1 MAKQKKLV
9 LNAKNQHKMPTK
21 YKVNLHN
28 IIKFQVAGEKNID
41 NYDIAGTEKTEVSK
55 RKSDK
60 NLLQNQDERKGYN
73 GEISVRTKSKI
84 QTLMQ
89 NWLLSGKVA
98 AKNGY
103 KKSKGNGKIAATFCT
118 VTLPKAQ
125 AHTDQE
131 IRRRALNGLLQEMKR
146 KIGMKNYVYVSE
158 LQKNGNIHFHIIVD
172 VKVNK
177 WKLRNLWR
185 KQMYLLGYLD
195 TYSKHEAGQKYIA
208 TQADAITD
216 VKKVG
221 KYISKYMAKT
231 NSVVQQGKKLEGRL
245 WGMSDG
251 VRDFQGIV
259 MSWKEAKETG
269 IINIWEEQ
277 EKGHIINEYVEVRNY
292 NWEENEDNPVI
303 DILLSVYIGQYYT

>member
-1 MAKQKKLV
+1 
-9 LNAKNQHKMPTK
+9 MPTK

-28 IIKFQVAGEKNID
+28 IIKFQIAGDKNLD
-41 NYDIAGTEKTEVSK
+41 NYDIAGTEQTEK
-55 RKSDK
+55 KERKSDK
-60 NLLQNQDERKGYN
+60 NLLQNQDEKNGYN
-73 GEISVRTKSKI
+73 GEISKRTKAKI

-89 NWLLSGKVA
+89 NWLLAGKVA
-98 AKNGY
+98 DKNGY
-103 KKSKGNGKIAATFCT
+103 KQKKGNTKITATFCT

-131 IRRRALNGLLQEMKR
+131 LRRRALNGLLQALKR
-146 KIGMKNYVYVSE
+146 YVGMKNYIYVSE
-158 LQKNGNIHFHIIVD
+158 LQKNGNIHFHIIID
-172 VKVNK
+172 VKLNK

-208 TQADAITD
+208 TQADQIND
-216 VKKVG
+216 VTKVG

-251 VRDFQGIV
+251 VREYQGVV
-259 MSWKEAKETG
+259 MDWKEAKQTG
-269 IINIWEEQ
+269 IVKIWKGQ
-277 EKGHIINEYVEVRNY
+277 ESGFVVNEYVEVRNY
-292 NWEENEDNPVI
+292 DWEIEQDNPII
-303 DILLSVYIGQYYT
+303 DILLSVFVRQYLSSDSE

>member
-1 MAKQKKLV
+1 
-9 LNAKNQHKMPTK
+9 MPTK

-28 IIKFQVAGEKNID
+28 IIKFQVAGDKNLD
-41 NYDIAGTEKTEVSK
+41 NYDIAGTEQTEK
-55 RKSDK
+55 KERKSDK
-60 NLLQNQDERKGYN
+60 NLLQNQDEKKGYN
-73 GEISVRTKSKI
+73 GEISKRTKAKI

-89 NWLLSGKVA
+89 NWLLAGKVA
-98 AKNGY
+98 AKSGY
-103 KKSKGNGKIAATFCT
+103 KQKKGSTKIAATFCT

-131 IRRRALNGLLQEMKR
+131 LRRRALNGLLQSLKR
-146 KIGMKNYVYVSE
+146 YVGMKNYIYVSE

-185 KQMYLLGYLD
+185 KQMYILGYLD

-208 TQADAITD
+208 TQADQIND
-216 VKKVG
+216 VTKVG

-251 VRDFQGIV
+251 VREYEGVIMD
-259 MSWKEAKETG
+259 WKEAKQTG
-269 IINIWEEQ
+269 IVKIWEGQ
-277 EKGHIINEYVEVRNY
+277 EIGFVVNEYVEVRNY
-292 NWEENEDNPVI
+292 DWEIEQDNPII
-303 DILLSVYIGQYYT
+303 DILLSVFIRQYLGSDSE

>member
-1 MAKQKKLV
+1 
-9 LNAKNQHKMPTK
+9 MPTK

-28 IIKFQVAGEKNID
+28 IIKFQVAGDKNLD
-41 NYDIAGTEKTEVSK
+41 NYDIAGTEQTEK
-55 RKSDK
+55 KERKSDK
-60 NLLQNQDERKGYN
+60 NLLQNQDEKNGYN
-73 GEISVRTKSKI
+73 GEISKRTKAKI

-89 NWLLSGKVA
+89 NWLLAGKVA
-98 AKNGY
+98 DKNGY
-103 KKSKGNGKIAATFCT
+103 KQKKGNTKITATFCT

-131 IRRRALNGLLQEMKR
+131 LRRRALNGLLQALKR
-146 KIGMKNYVYVSE
+146 YVGMKNYIYVSE
-158 LQKNGNIHFHIIVD
+158 LQKNGNIHFHIIID
-172 VKVNK
+172 VKLNK

-208 TQADAITD
+208 TQADQIND
-216 VKKVG
+216 VTKVG

-251 VRDFQGIV
+251 VREYQGVV
-259 MSWKEAKETG
+259 MDWKEAKQTG
-269 IINIWEEQ
+269 IVKIWEGQ
-277 EKGHIINEYVEVRNY
+277 ESGFVVNEYVEVRNY
-292 NWEENEDNPVI
+292 DWEIEQDNPVI
-303 DILLSVYIGQYYT
+303 DILLSVFVRQYLSSDSE

>member
-1 MAKQKKLV
+1 
-9 LNAKNQHKMPTK
+9 MPTK

-28 IIKFQVAGEKNID
+28 IIKFQVAGDKNLD
-41 NYDIAGTEKTEVSK
+41 NYDIAGTEQTEK
-55 RKSDK
+55 KERKSDK
-60 NLLQNQDERKGYN
+60 NLLQNQDEKNGYN
-73 GEISVRTKSKI
+73 GEISKRTKAKI

-89 NWLLSGKVA
+89 NWLLAGKVA
-98 AKNGY
+98 DKNGY
-103 KKSKGNGKIAATFCT
+103 KQKKGNTKITATFCT

-131 IRRRALNGLLQEMKR
+131 LRRRALNGLLQALKR
-146 KIGMKNYVYVSE
+146 YVGMKNYIYVSE
-158 LQKNGNIHFHIIVD
+158 LQKNGNIHFHIIID
-172 VKVNK
+172 VKLNK

-208 TQADAITD
+208 TQADQIND
-216 VKKVG
+216 VTKVG

-251 VRDFQGIV
+251 VRKYQGVV
-259 MSWKEAKETG
+259 MDWKEAKQTG
-269 IINIWEEQ
+269 IVKIWEGQ
-277 EKGHIINEYVEVRNY
+277 ESGFVVNEYVEVRNY
-292 NWEENEDNPVI
+292 DWEIEQDNPII
-303 DILLSVYIGQYYT
+303 DILLSVFVRQYLSSDSE

>member
-1 MAKQKKLV
+1 
-9 LNAKNQHKMPTK
+9 MPTK

-28 IIKFQVAGEKNID
+28 IIKFQVAGDKNLD
-41 NYDIAGTEKTEVSK
+41 NYDIAGTEQTEK
-55 RKSDK
+55 KERKSDK
-60 NLLQNQDERKGYN
+60 NLLQNQDEKNGYN
-73 GEISVRTKSKI
+73 GEISKRTKAKI

-89 NWLLSGKVA
+89 NWLLAGKVA
-98 AKNGY
+98 DKNGY
-103 KKSKGNGKIAATFCT
+103 KQKKGNTKITATFCT

-131 IRRRALNGLLQEMKR
+131 LRRRALNGLLQALKR
-146 KIGMKNYVYVSE
+146 YVGMKNYIYVSE
-158 LQKNGNIHFHIIVD
+158 LQKNGNIHFHIIID
-172 VKVNK
+172 VKLNK

-208 TQADAITD
+208 TQADQIND
-216 VKKVG
+216 VTKVG

-251 VRDFQGIV
+251 VREYQGVI
-259 MSWKEAKETG
+259 MDWKEAKQTG
-269 IINIWEEQ
+269 IVKIWEGQ
-277 EKGHIINEYVEVRNY
+277 ESGFVVNEYVEVRNY
-292 NWEENEDNPVI
+292 DWEIEQDNPII
-303 DILLSVYIGQYYT
+303 DILLSVFVRQYLSSDSE

>member
-1 MAKQKKLV
+1 
-9 LNAKNQHKMPTK
+9 MPTK

-28 IIKFQVAGEKNID
+28 IIKFQVAGEKNLD
-41 NYDIAGTEKTEVSK
+41 NYDIAGTEQTEK
-55 RKSDK
+55 KERKSDK
-60 NLLQNQDERKGYN
+60 NLLQNQDEKNGYN
-73 GEISVRTKSKI
+73 GEISKRTKAKI

-89 NWLLSGKVA
+89 NWLLAGKVA
-98 AKNGY
+98 DKNGY
-103 KKSKGNGKIAATFCT
+103 KQKKGNTKITATFCT

-131 IRRRALNGLLQEMKR
+131 LRRRALNGLLQALKR
-146 KIGMKNYVYVSE
+146 YVGMKNYIYVSE
-158 LQKNGNIHFHIIVD
+158 LQKNGNIHFHIIID
-172 VKVNK
+172 VKLNK

-208 TQADAITD
+208 TQADQIND
-216 VKKVG
+216 VTKVG

-251 VRDFQGIV
+251 VREYQGVV
-259 MSWKEAKETG
+259 MDWKEAKQTG
-269 IINIWEEQ
+269 IVRIWEGQ
-277 EKGHIINEYVEVRNY
+277 ESGFVVNEYVEVRNY
-292 NWEENEDNPVI
+292 DWEIEQDNPVI
-303 DILLSVYIGQYYT
+303 DILLSVFIRQYLSGDNV

>member
-1 MAKQKKLV
+1 
-9 LNAKNQHKMPTK
+9 MPTK

-28 IIKFQVAGEKNID
+28 IIKFQIAGDKNLD
-41 NYDIAGTEKTEVSK
+41 NYDIAGTEQTEK
-55 RKSDK
+55 KERKSDK
-60 NLLQNQDERKGYN
+60 NLLQNQDEKNGYN
-73 GEISVRTKSKI
+73 GEISKRTKAKI

-89 NWLLSGKVA
+89 NWLLAGKVA
-98 AKNGY
+98 DKNGY
-103 KKSKGNGKIAATFCT
+103 KQKKGNTKITATFCT

-131 IRRRALNGLLQEMKR
+131 LRRRALNGLLQSLKR
-146 KIGMKNYVYVSE
+146 YVSMKNYIYVSE
-158 LQKNGNIHFHIIVD
+158 LQKNGNIHFHIIID
-172 VKVNK
+172 VKLNK

-208 TQADAITD
+208 TQADQIND
-216 VKKVG
+216 VTKVG

-251 VRDFQGIV
+251 VRKYQGVV
-259 MSWKEAKETG
+259 MDWKEAKQTG
-269 IINIWEEQ
+269 IVKIWEGQ
-277 EKGHIINEYVEVRNY
+277 ESGFVVNEYVEVRNY
-292 NWEENEDNPVI
+292 DWEIEQDNPVI
-303 DILLSVYIGQYYT
+303 DILLSVFIRQYLSGDNV

>member
-1 MAKQKKLV
+1 
-9 LNAKNQHKMPTK
+9 MPTK
-21 YKVNLHN
+21 FKVNLHN
-28 IIKFQVAGEKNID
+28 IVKFQVAGEKNID
-41 NYDIAGTEKTEVSK
+41 NYDIAGTEKTETIQ

-60 NLLQNQDERKGYN
+60 NLLQNQDEKKGYN
-73 GEISVRTKSKI
+73 GEISKRTKAKI

-98 AKNGY
+98 DKSGY
-103 KKSKGNGKIAATFCT
+103 RQKKGNTKITATFCT

-146 KIGMKNYVYVSE
+146 KIGMKNYIYVSE
-158 LQKNGNIHFHIIVD
+158 LQKNGNIHFHIVLD

-177 WKLRNLWR
+177 WKLRNMWR
-185 KQMYLLGYLD
+185 KQMWLLGYVD
-195 TYSKHEAGQKYIA
+195 TYAKYEAGLSYLA

-251 VRDFQGIV
+251 VREYQGVV
-259 MSWKEAKETG
+259 MSWKEAKKTG
-269 IINIWEEQ
+269 IINIWETAE
-277 EKGHIINEYVEVRNY
+277 EGKVINEYVEIRNY

-303 DILLSVYIGQYYT
+303 DVLLGVYIRQYLGSDGA

>member
-1 MAKQKKLV
+1 
-9 LNAKNQHKMPTK
+9 MPTK

-28 IIKFQVAGEKNID
+28 IIKFQIAGDKNLD
-41 NYDIAGTEKTEVSK
+41 NYDIAGTEQTEK
-55 RKSDK
+55 KERKSDK
-60 NLLQNQDERKGYN
+60 NLLQNQDEKNGYN
-73 GEISVRTKSKI
+73 GEISKRTKAKI

-89 NWLLSGKVA
+89 NWLLAGKVA
-98 AKNGY
+98 DKNGY
-103 KKSKGNGKIAATFCT
+103 KQKKGNTKITATFCT

-131 IRRRALNGLLQEMKR
+131 LRRRALNGLLQALKR
-146 KIGMKNYVYVSE
+146 YVGMKNYIYVSE
-158 LQKNGNIHFHIIVD
+158 LQKNGNIHFHIIID
-172 VKVNK
+172 VKLNK

-208 TQADAITD
+208 TQADQIND
-216 VKKVG
+216 VTKVG

-251 VRDFQGIV
+251 VRKYQGVV
-259 MSWKEAKETG
+259 MDWKEAKQTG
-269 IINIWEEQ
+269 IVKIWEGQ
-277 EKGHIINEYVEVRNY
+277 ESGFVVNEYVEVRNY
-292 NWEENEDNPVI
+292 DWEIEQDNPVI
-303 DILLSVYIGQYYT
+303 DILLSVFIRQYLSGDNV

>member
-1 MAKQKKLV
+1 
-9 LNAKNQHKMPTK
+9 MPTK

-28 IIKFQVAGEKNID
+28 IIKFQVAGDKNLD
-41 NYDIAGTEKTEVSK
+41 NYDIAGTEQTEK
-55 RKSDK
+55 KERKSDK
-60 NLLQNQDERKGYN
+60 NLLQNQDEKNGYN
-73 GEISVRTKSKI
+73 GEISKRTKAKI

-89 NWLLSGKVA
+89 NWLLAGKVA
-98 AKNGY
+98 DKNGY
-103 KKSKGNGKIAATFCT
+103 KQKKGNTKITATFCT

-131 IRRRALNGLLQEMKR
+131 LRRRALNGLLQALKR
-146 KIGMKNYVYVSE
+146 YVGMKNYIYVSE
-158 LQKNGNIHFHIIVD
+158 LQKNGNIHFHIIID
-172 VKVNK
+172 VKLNK

-208 TQADAITD
+208 TQADQIND
-216 VKKVG
+216 VTKVG

-251 VRDFQGIV
+251 VREYQGVI
-259 MSWKEAKETG
+259 MDWKEAKQTG
-269 IINIWEEQ
+269 ILKIWEGQ
-277 EKGHIINEYVEVRNY
+277 ESGFVVNEYVEVRNY
-292 NWEENEDNPVI
+292 DWEIEQDNPVI
-303 DILLSVYIGQYYT
+303 DILLSVFIRQYLSGDNV

>member
-1 MAKQKKLV
+1 
-9 LNAKNQHKMPTK
+9 MPTK

-28 IIKFQVAGEKNID
+28 IIKFQIAGDKNLD
-41 NYDIAGTEKTEVSK
+41 NYDIAGTEQTEK
-55 RKSDK
+55 KERKSDK
-60 NLLQNQDERKGYN
+60 NLLQNQDEKNGYN
-73 GEISVRTKSKI
+73 GEISKRTKAKI

-89 NWLLSGKVA
+89 NWLLAGKVA
-98 AKNGY
+98 DKNGY
-103 KKSKGNGKIAATFCT
+103 KQKKGNTKITATFCT

-131 IRRRALNGLLQEMKR
+131 LRRRALNGLLQALKR
-146 KIGMKNYVYVSE
+146 YVGMKNYIYVSE
-158 LQKNGNIHFHIIVD
+158 LQKNGNIHFHIIID
-172 VKVNK
+172 VKLNK

-208 TQADAITD
+208 TQADQIND
-216 VKKVG
+216 VTKVG

-251 VRDFQGIV
+251 VREYQGVI
-259 MSWKEAKETG
+259 MDWKEAKQTG
-269 IINIWEEQ
+269 ILKIWEGQ
-277 EKGHIINEYVEVRNY
+277 EIGFVVNEYVEVRNY
-292 NWEENEDNPVI
+292 DWEIEQDNPII
-303 DILLSVYIGQYYT
+303 DILLSVFVRQYLSSDSE

>member
-1 MAKQKKLV
+1 
-9 LNAKNQHKMPTK
+9 MPTK

-28 IIKFQVAGEKNID
+28 IIKFQIAGDKNLD
-41 NYDIAGTEKTEVSK
+41 NYDIAGTEQTEK
-55 RKSDK
+55 KERKSDK
-60 NLLQNQDERKGYN
+60 NLLQNQDEKNGYN
-73 GEISVRTKSKI
+73 GEISKRTKAKI

-89 NWLLSGKVA
+89 NWLLAGKVA
-98 AKNGY
+98 DKNGY
-103 KKSKGNGKIAATFCT
+103 KQKKGNTKITATFCT

-131 IRRRALNGLLQEMKR
+131 LRRRALNGLLQALKR
-146 KIGMKNYVYVSE
+146 YVGMKNYIYVSE
-158 LQKNGNIHFHIIVD
+158 LQKNGNIHFHIIID
-172 VKVNK
+172 VKLNK

-208 TQADAITD
+208 TQADQIND
-216 VKKVG
+216 VTKVG

-251 VRDFQGIV
+251 VRKYQGVV
-259 MSWKEAKETG
+259 MDWKEAKQTG
-269 IINIWEEQ
+269 IVKIWEGQ
-277 EKGHIINEYVEVRNY
+277 KSGFVVNEYVEVRNY
-292 NWEENEDNPVI
+292 DWEIEQDNPII
-303 DILLSVYIGQYYT
+303 DILLSVFVRQYLSSDSE

>member
-1 MAKQKKLV
+1 
-9 LNAKNQHKMPTK
+9 MPTK

-28 IIKFQVAGEKNID
+28 IIKFQVAGEKTLD
-41 NYDIAGTEKTEVSK
+41 NYDIAGTEQTEK
-55 RKSDK
+55 KERKSNK
-60 NLLQNQDERKGYN
+60 NLLQNQDEKTGYN
-73 GEISVRTKSKI
+73 GEISKRTKAKI

-89 NWLLSGKVA
+89 NWLLAGKVA
-98 AKNGY
+98 DKNGY
-103 KKSKGNGKIAATFCT
+103 KQKKGNTKIAATFCT

-131 IRRRALNGLLQEMKR
+131 LRRRALNGLLQSLKR
-146 KIGMKNYVYVSE
+146 YVGMKNYIYVSE

-185 KQMYLLGYLD
+185 KQMYLLGYLN

-208 TQADAITD
+208 TQADQIND
-216 VKKVG
+216 VTKVG

-251 VRDFQGIV
+251 VREYQGVV
-259 MSWKEAKETG
+259 MDWKEAKQTG
-269 IINIWEEQ
+269 IVKIWEGQ
-277 EKGHIINEYVEVRNY
+277 ESGFVVNEYVEVRNY
-292 NWEENEDNPVI
+292 DWEIEQDNPII
-303 DILLSVYIGQYYT
+303 DILLSVFIRQYLSSDSE

>member
-1 MAKQKKLV
+1 
-9 LNAKNQHKMPTK
+9 MPTK

-28 IIKFQVAGEKNID
+28 IIKFQVAGDKNLD
-41 NYDIAGTEKTEVSK
+41 NYDIAGTEQTEK
-55 RKSDK
+55 KERKSDK
-60 NLLQNQDERKGYN
+60 NLLQNQDEKNGYN
-73 GEISVRTKSKI
+73 GEISKRTKAKI

-89 NWLLSGKVA
+89 NWLLAGKVA
-98 AKNGY
+98 DKNGY
-103 KKSKGNGKIAATFCT
+103 KQKKGNTKITATFCT

-131 IRRRALNGLLQEMKR
+131 LRRRALNGLLQALKR
-146 KIGMKNYVYVSE
+146 YVGMKNYIYVSE
-158 LQKNGNIHFHIIVD
+158 LQKNGNIHFHIIID
-172 VKVNK
+172 VKLNK

-208 TQADAITD
+208 TQADQIND
-216 VKKVG
+216 VTKVG

-251 VRDFQGIV
+251 VREYQGVV
-259 MSWKEAKETG
+259 MDWKEAKQTG
-269 IINIWEEQ
+269 IVKIWEGQ
-277 EKGHIINEYVEVRNY
+277 ESEFVVNEYVEVRNY
-292 NWEENEDNPVI
+292 DWEIEQDNPII
-303 DILLSVYIGQYYT
+303 DILLSVFVRQYLSSDSE

>member
-1 MAKQKKLV
+1 
-9 LNAKNQHKMPTK
+9 MPTK

-28 IIKFQVAGEKNID
+28 IIKFQVAGDKNLD
-41 NYDIAGTEKTEVSK
+41 NYDIAGTEQTEK
-55 RKSDK
+55 KERKSDK
-60 NLLQNQDERKGYN
+60 NLLQNQDEKNGYN
-73 GEISVRTKSKI
+73 GEISKRTKAKI

-89 NWLLSGKVA
+89 NWLLAGKVA
-98 AKNGY
+98 DKNGY
-103 KKSKGNGKIAATFCT
+103 KQKKGNTKITATFCT

-131 IRRRALNGLLQEMKR
+131 LRRRALNGLLQALKR
-146 KIGMKNYVYVSE
+146 YVGMKNYIYVSE
-158 LQKNGNIHFHIIVD
+158 LQKNGNIHFHIIID
-172 VKVNK
+172 VKLNK

-208 TQADAITD
+208 TQADQIND
-216 VKKVG
+216 VTKVG

-251 VRDFQGIV
+251 VREYQGVI
-259 MSWKEAKETG
+259 MDWKEAKQTG
-269 IINIWEEQ
+269 IVKIWEGQ
-277 EKGHIINEYVEVRNY
+277 ESEFVVNEYVEVRNY
-292 NWEENEDNPVI
+292 DWEIEQDNPII
-303 DILLSVYIGQYYT
+303 DILLSVFVRQYLSSDSE

>member
-1 MAKQKKLV
+1 
-9 LNAKNQHKMPTK
+9 MPTK

-28 IIKFQVAGEKNID
+28 IIKFQVAGEKSLD
-41 NYDIAGTEKTEVSK
+41 NYDIAGTEQTEK
-55 RKSDK
+55 KERKSDK
-60 NLLQNQDERKGYN
+60 NLLQNQDEKNGYN
-73 GEISVRTKSKI
+73 GEISKRTKAKI

-89 NWLLSGKVA
+89 NWLLAGKVA
-98 AKNGY
+98 DKNGY
-103 KKSKGNGKIAATFCT
+103 KQKKGNTKITATFCT

-131 IRRRALNGLLQEMKR
+131 LRRRALNGLLQALKR
-146 KIGMKNYVYVSE
+146 YVGMKNYIYVSE
-158 LQKNGNIHFHIIVD
+158 LQKNGNIHFHIIID
-172 VKVNK
+172 VKLNK

-208 TQADAITD
+208 TQADQIND
-216 VKKVG
+216 VTKVG

-251 VRDFQGIV
+251 VREYQGVV
-259 MSWKEAKETG
+259 MDWKEAKQTG
-269 IINIWEEQ
+269 IVKIWEGQ
-277 EKGHIINEYVEVRNY
+277 ESGFVVNEYVEVRNY
-292 NWEENEDNPVI
+292 DWEIEQDNPII
-303 DILLSVYIGQYYT
+303 DILLSVFVRQYLSSDSE

>member
-1 MAKQKKLV
+1 
-9 LNAKNQHKMPTK
+9 MPTK

-28 IIKFQVAGEKNID
+28 IIKFQVAGDKNLD
-41 NYDIAGTEKTEVSK
+41 NYDIAGTEQTEK
-55 RKSDK
+55 KERKSDK
-60 NLLQNQDERKGYN
+60 NLLQNQDEQKGYN
-73 GEISVRTKSKI
+73 GEISKRTKAKI

-89 NWLLSGKVA
+89 NWLLAGQVA
-98 AKNGY
+98 HKNGY
-103 KKSKGNGKIAATFCT
+103 KQKKGNTKITATFCT

-131 IRRRALNGLLQEMKR
+131 LRRRALNGLLQALKR
-146 KIGMKNYVYVSE
+146 YVGMKNYIYVSE
-158 LQKNGNIHFHIIVD
+158 LQKNGNIHFHIIID
-172 VKVNK
+172 VKLNK

-208 TQADAITD
+208 TQADQIND
-216 VKKVG
+216 VTKVG

-251 VRDFQGIV
+251 VREYQGVI
-259 MSWKEAKETG
+259 MDWKEAKQTG
-269 IINIWEEQ
+269 IVKIWEGQ
-277 EKGHIINEYVEVRNY
+277 ESEFVVNEYVEVRNY
-292 NWEENEDNPVI
+292 DWEIEQDNPII
-303 DILLSVYIGQYYT
+303 DILLSVFVRQYLSSDSE

>member
-1 MAKQKKLV
+1 
-9 LNAKNQHKMPTK
+9 MPTK

-28 IIKFQVAGEKNID
+28 IIKFQVAGDKNLD
-41 NYDIAGTEKTEVSK
+41 NYDIAGTEQTEK
-55 RKSDK
+55 KERKSDK
-60 NLLQNQDERKGYN
+60 NLLQNQDEKKGYN
-73 GEISVRTKSKI
+73 GEISKRTKAKI

-89 NWLLSGKVA
+89 NWLLAGKVA
-98 AKNGY
+98 DKNGY
-103 KKSKGNGKIAATFCT
+103 KQKKGNTKITATFCT

-131 IRRRALNGLLQEMKR
+131 LRRRALNGLLQALKR
-146 KIGMKNYVYVSE
+146 YVGMKNYIYVSE
-158 LQKNGNIHFHIIVD
+158 LQKNGNIHFHIIID
-172 VKVNK
+172 VKLNK

-208 TQADAITD
+208 TQADQIND
-216 VKKVG
+216 VTKVG

-251 VRDFQGIV
+251 VREYQGVV
-259 MSWKEAKETG
+259 MDWKEAKQTG
-269 IINIWEEQ
+269 IVKIWEGQ
-277 EKGHIINEYVEVRNY
+277 ESGFVVNEYVEVRNY
-292 NWEENEDNPVI
+292 DWEIEQDNPVI
-303 DILLSVYIGQYYT
+303 DILLSVFVRQYLSSDSE

>member
-1 MAKQKKLV
+1 
-9 LNAKNQHKMPTK
+9 MPTK

-28 IIKFQVAGEKNID
+28 IIKFQVAGDKNLD
-41 NYDIAGTEKTEVSK
+41 NYDIAETEQTEKEE
-55 RKSDK
+55 RKANK
-60 NLLQNQDERKGYN
+60 NLLQNQDEKKGYN
-73 GEISVRTKSKI
+73 GEISKRTKAKI

-89 NWLLSGKVA
+89 NWLLAGKVA
-98 AKNGY
+98 DKNGY
-103 KKSKGNGKIAATFCT
+103 KQKKGNAKIAATFCT

-131 IRRRALNGLLQEMKR
+131 IRKRALNGLLQALKR
-146 KIGMKNYVYVSE
+146 YVGMKNYIYVSE
-158 LQKNGNIHFHIIVD
+158 LQKNGNIHFHIIID
-172 VKVNK
+172 VKLNK

-208 TQADAITD
+208 TQSDQIND
-216 VKKVG
+216 VTKVG

-251 VRDFQGIV
+251 VREYQGVV
-259 MSWKEAKETG
+259 MDWKEAKRTG
-269 IINIWEEQ
+269 IVKIWEEQ
-277 EKGHIINEYVEVRNY
+277 GNGYVVNEYVEVRNY
-292 NWEENEDNPVI
+292 DWEIEQDNPII
-303 DILLSVYIGQYYT
+303 DILLSVFIRQYLGSDSA